1 MQTLILQS
9 NSASQLDLLLRLAKE
24 MHIKAKLIED
34 DISAE
39 KIAFAKLSETSF
51 AKEWN
56 SDEDAHWDKFLK

>member
-34 DISAE
+34 DISVE
-39 KIAFAKLSETSF
+39 KIAFTKLSETSF

-56 SDEDAHWDKFLK
+56 SEEDAHWDKFLK